1 MECWRSAS
9 NAWDGS
15 AARRGIIVKGGLYLE
30 KLADIDTIVLDK
42 TGTLTM
48 GVSEGTG
55 IRVADGATAN
65 EVFQHP
71 AIAEQHSEHPIG
83 EAVIR
88 KARMA
93 KVSLRDYSDLQ
104 YIPGKG
110 VTCIDRGSKIAVGT
124 RTLLEENG

>member
-48 GVSEGTG
+48 GIPEVTG
-55 IRVADGATAN
+55 ILVANGATEN
-65 EVFQHP
+65 EVLQNA

-83 EAVIR
+83 EAIIR
-88 KARMA
+88 KARTA
-93 KVSLRDYSDLQ
+93 KLSLREYSDPR

-110 VTCIDRGSKIAVGT
+110 
-124 RTLLEENG
+124 LH